1 MRIKKLTIHNIAS
14 IADACID
21 FTEKPLSDSDIFL
34 ICGDTG
40 AGKTTILDAI
50 SIALYGRTPRFSKNR
65 SGKDSIEIAGSQS
78 DKVEQIMRR
87 NTTSAFSEL
96 TFEEKG
102 IIYIAKWECRRTYNK
117 IDGKIKSQ
125 NSLTFNEKTYSN
137 NIEELISEI
146 IGLRF
151 EQFCRTTLL
160 AQGEF
165 TKFLLSDDN
174 EKADILEK
182 LTNTSKFSLIGK
194 KIFSVTAQKK
204 NEYELAKST
213 IDDATKKI
221 LSEEDKLNIETA
233 LSHLKNETNAIQN
246 ERETISNKLQWIRT
260 YNELSKRLEQISQKI
275 SNIKK
280 QLESEEFISNKQ
292 LIEEWDKSAEARVLL
307 KTLKNNILRYNNA
320 TKENN
325 IQKDIFTKLT
335 GNLLWLKAFLFK
347 QIAEKKSI
355 DELLSAQKTYSSM
368 YENCQTITEKLS
380 NYLYDIQA
388 VERLR
393 NEWIRTKETNVKLDN
408 ECRTAQAQLHITEEN
423 NRRKQQEIDIEQQ
436 KLNAK
441 NRSELDI
448 LNNRY
453 NDNLNNIN
461 EAINALQK
469 LQQTENDFREK
480 TGRIDKLTDEI
491 KKEKEELTTLSI
503 EYQSNK
509 EAFEQ
514 ADSLYSQLCL
524 AIDDVV
530 KKLRHSIKDGDNC
543 PVCGQKVTHVIHDEE
558 IMSMIEPQRINRE
571 KHKEAKERSEIMYN
585 QKKALIET
593 NEKMLEDY
601 RNNIENVRKTLDD
614 DRNNLVQKLQNCGIV
629 VDSDNIEQTLENEKL
644 KFINKRKE
652 TTALIEECNILSKKI
667 NSLQKEK
674 DEKTQVIYEQTRK
687 KVEEATRRLD
697 KSKQELLSIEQ
708 QGRNYKE
715 SSEKHY
721 SEAKSLIKYSD
732 WENQYND
739 NIQGLIEKIK
749 REAQEYKDKS
759 ETSSRLET
767 EISNTSNEISRIEHK
782 VSEIMHLEP
791 EWTSSETATT
801 KDTQLERDMSELLS
815 TIIKNKSII
824 SETANTIEECTTR
837 LNTFYRDNNID
848 ECRLET
854 LSKYDINIIEGK
866 RNGIKRAIDDLNA
879 ANGVLQEVDNQL
891 KTHLESRPE
900 IKEEETSYYLE
911 EKMEEDSKLLEEK
924 TIEIGKKTQILSD
937 DCNLRESL
945 GEKMKEC
952 EKMKEIYLSWNEL
965 NDKIGDKE
973 GKKFQRIAQSYVLK
987 NLLFGAN
994 NHLER
999 LSNRYHL
1006 DCSGLTLTIID
1017 DYEGGVVRPVGTLS
1031 GGESFLVSLA
1041 LALAL
1046 SSLNNN
1052 ELGVET
1058 LFIDEG
1064 FGTLSDEFL
1073 NTVMD
1078 ALESLHANGRRK
1090 IGIISHIDSLR
1101 DRIKTHIEI
1110 RRNGN
1115 EPSTVTIVDRNAI
1128 T

>member
-1 MRIKKLTIHNIAS
+1 
-14 IADACID
+14 
-21 FTEKPLSDSDIFL
+21 
-34 ICGDTG
+34 
-40 AGKTTILDAI
+40 
-50 SIALYGRTPRFSKNR
+50 
-65 SGKDSIEIAGSQS
+65 
-78 DKVEQIMRR
+78 
-87 NTTSAFSEL
+87 
-96 TFEEKG
+96 
-102 IIYIAKWECRRTYNK
+102 
-117 IDGKIKSQ
+117 
-125 NSLTFNEKTYSN
+125 
-137 NIEELISEI
+137 
-146 IGLRF
+146 
-151 EQFCRTTLL
+151 
-160 AQGEF
+160 
-165 TKFLLSDDN
+165 
-174 EKADILEK
+174 
-182 LTNTSKFSLIGK
+182 
-194 KIFSVTAQKK
+194 
-204 NEYELAKST
+204 
-213 IDDATKKI
+213 
-221 LSEEDKLNIETA
+221 
-233 LSHLKNETNAIQN
+233 
-246 ERETISNKLQWIRT
+246 
-260 YNELSKRLEQISQKI
+260 
-275 SNIKK
+275 
-280 QLESEEFISNKQ
+280 
-292 LIEEWDKSAEARVLL
+292 
-307 KTLKNNILRYNNA
+307 
-320 TKENN
+320 
-325 IQKDIFTKLT
+325 
-335 GNLLWLKAFLFK
+335 
-347 QIAEKKSI
+347 
-355 DELLSAQKTYSSM
+355 M

-380 NYLYDIQA
+380 NYLYDIQS

-408 ECRTAQAQLHITEEN
+408 ECRSAQAQLHIAEEN

-900 IKEEETSYYLE
+900 IREEETSYYLE

>member
-1 MRIKKLTIHNIAS
+1 M
-14 IADACID
+14 
-21 FTEKPLSDSDIFL
+21 
-34 ICGDTG
+34 
-40 AGKTTILDAI
+40 
-50 SIALYGRTPRFSKNR
+50 
-65 SGKDSIEIAGSQS
+65 
-78 DKVEQIMRR
+78 
-87 NTTSAFSEL
+87 
-96 TFEEKG
+96 
-102 IIYIAKWECRRTYNK
+102 
-117 IDGKIKSQ
+117 
-125 NSLTFNEKTYSN
+125 
-137 NIEELISEI
+137 
-146 IGLRF
+146 
-151 EQFCRTTLL
+151 
-160 AQGEF
+160 
-165 TKFLLSDDN
+165 
-174 EKADILEK
+174 
-182 LTNTSKFSLIGK
+182 
-194 KIFSVTAQKK
+194 
-204 NEYELAKST
+204 
-213 IDDATKKI
+213 
-221 LSEEDKLNIETA
+221 
-233 LSHLKNETNAIQN
+233 
-246 ERETISNKLQWIRT
+246 
-260 YNELSKRLEQISQKI
+260 
-275 SNIKK
+275 
-280 QLESEEFISNKQ
+280 
-292 LIEEWDKSAEARVLL
+292 
-307 KTLKNNILRYNNA
+307 
-320 TKENN
+320 
-325 IQKDIFTKLT
+325 
-335 GNLLWLKAFLFK
+335 
-347 QIAEKKSI
+347 
-355 DELLSAQKTYSSM
+355 
-368 YENCQTITEKLS
+368 
-380 NYLYDIQA
+380 
-388 VERLR
+388 
-393 NEWIRTKETNVKLDN
+393 
-408 ECRTAQAQLHITEEN
+408 
-423 NRRKQQEIDIEQQ
+423 
-436 KLNAK
+436 
-441 NRSELDI
+441 
-448 LNNRY
+448 
-453 NDNLNNIN
+453 
-461 EAINALQK
+461 
-469 LQQTENDFREK
+469 
-480 TGRIDKLTDEI
+480 
-491 KKEKEELTTLSI
+491 
-503 EYQSNK
+503 
-509 EAFEQ
+509 
-514 ADSLYSQLCL
+514 
-524 AIDDVV
+524 
-530 KKLRHSIKDGDNC
+530 
-543 PVCGQKVTHVIHDEE
+543 
-558 IMSMIEPQRINRE
+558 
-571 KHKEAKERSEIMYN
+571 
-585 QKKALIET
+585 
-593 NEKMLEDY
+593 
-601 RNNIENVRKTLDD
+601 
-614 DRNNLVQKLQNCGIV
+614 
-629 VDSDNIEQTLENEKL
+629 
-644 KFINKRKE
+644 
-652 TTALIEECNILSKKI
+652 
-667 NSLQKEK
+667 
-674 DEKTQVIYEQTRK
+674 
-687 KVEEATRRLD
+687 EEATRRLD

-739 NIQGLIEKIK
+739 NIQGLIERIK

-900 IKEEETSYYLE
+900 IKEEETSNYLE

-1052 ELGVET
+1052 GLGVET

>member
-1 MRIKKLTIHNIAS
+1 M
-14 IADACID
+14 
-21 FTEKPLSDSDIFL
+21 
-34 ICGDTG
+34 
-40 AGKTTILDAI
+40 
-50 SIALYGRTPRFSKNR
+50 
-65 SGKDSIEIAGSQS
+65 
-78 DKVEQIMRR
+78 
-87 NTTSAFSEL
+87 
-96 TFEEKG
+96 
-102 IIYIAKWECRRTYNK
+102 
-117 IDGKIKSQ
+117 
-125 NSLTFNEKTYSN
+125 
-137 NIEELISEI
+137 
-146 IGLRF
+146 
-151 EQFCRTTLL
+151 
-160 AQGEF
+160 
-165 TKFLLSDDN
+165 
-174 EKADILEK
+174 
-182 LTNTSKFSLIGK
+182 IGK

-335 GNLLWLKAFLFK
+335 GNLLWLKVFLFK

-601 RNNIENVRKTLDD
+601 RNNIENVRKSLDD
-614 DRNNLVQKLQNCGIV
+614 DRNNFVQKLQNCGIV

-732 WENQYND
+732 WENQYNN

-749 REAQEYKDKS
+749 SEAQEYKDKS

-801 KDTQLERDMSELLS
+801 QDTQLERDMSELLS

-900 IKEEETSYYLE
+900 IREEETSYYLE

>member
-1 MRIKKLTIHNIAS
+1 M
-14 IADACID
+14 
-21 FTEKPLSDSDIFL
+21 
-34 ICGDTG
+34 
-40 AGKTTILDAI
+40 
-50 SIALYGRTPRFSKNR
+50 
-65 SGKDSIEIAGSQS
+65 
-78 DKVEQIMRR
+78 
-87 NTTSAFSEL
+87 
-96 TFEEKG
+96 
-102 IIYIAKWECRRTYNK
+102 
-117 IDGKIKSQ
+117 
-125 NSLTFNEKTYSN
+125 
-137 NIEELISEI
+137 
-146 IGLRF
+146 
-151 EQFCRTTLL
+151 
-160 AQGEF
+160 
-165 TKFLLSDDN
+165 
-174 EKADILEK
+174 
-182 LTNTSKFSLIGK
+182 
-194 KIFSVTAQKK
+194 
-204 NEYELAKST
+204 
-213 IDDATKKI
+213 
-221 LSEEDKLNIETA
+221 
-233 LSHLKNETNAIQN
+233 
-246 ERETISNKLQWIRT
+246 
-260 YNELSKRLEQISQKI
+260 
-275 SNIKK
+275 
-280 QLESEEFISNKQ
+280 
-292 LIEEWDKSAEARVLL
+292 
-307 KTLKNNILRYNNA
+307 KNNILRYNNA

-801 KDTQLERDMSELLS
+801 QDTQLERDMSELLS

-900 IKEEETSYYLE
+900 IREEETSYYLE

>member
-1 MRIKKLTIHNIAS
+1 
-14 IADACID
+14 
-21 FTEKPLSDSDIFL
+21 
-34 ICGDTG
+34 
-40 AGKTTILDAI
+40 
-50 SIALYGRTPRFSKNR
+50 
-65 SGKDSIEIAGSQS
+65 
-78 DKVEQIMRR
+78 
-87 NTTSAFSEL
+87 
-96 TFEEKG
+96 
-102 IIYIAKWECRRTYNK
+102 
-117 IDGKIKSQ
+117 
-125 NSLTFNEKTYSN
+125 
-137 NIEELISEI
+137 
-146 IGLRF
+146 
-151 EQFCRTTLL
+151 
-160 AQGEF
+160 
-165 TKFLLSDDN
+165 
-174 EKADILEK
+174 
-182 LTNTSKFSLIGK
+182 
-194 KIFSVTAQKK
+194 
-204 NEYELAKST
+204 
-213 IDDATKKI
+213 
-221 LSEEDKLNIETA
+221 
-233 LSHLKNETNAIQN
+233 
-246 ERETISNKLQWIRT
+246 
-260 YNELSKRLEQISQKI
+260 
-275 SNIKK
+275 
-280 QLESEEFISNKQ
+280 
-292 LIEEWDKSAEARVLL
+292 
-307 KTLKNNILRYNNA
+307 
-320 TKENN
+320 
-325 IQKDIFTKLT
+325 
-335 GNLLWLKAFLFK
+335 
-347 QIAEKKSI
+347 
-355 DELLSAQKTYSSM
+355 
-368 YENCQTITEKLS
+368 
-380 NYLYDIQA
+380 
-388 VERLR
+388 
-393 NEWIRTKETNVKLDN
+393 
-408 ECRTAQAQLHITEEN
+408 
-423 NRRKQQEIDIEQQ
+423 
-436 KLNAK
+436 
-441 NRSELDI
+441 
-448 LNNRY
+448 
-453 NDNLNNIN
+453 
-461 EAINALQK
+461 
-469 LQQTENDFREK
+469 
-480 TGRIDKLTDEI
+480 
-491 KKEKEELTTLSI
+491 
-503 EYQSNK
+503 
-509 EAFEQ
+509 
-514 ADSLYSQLCL
+514 
-524 AIDDVV
+524 
-530 KKLRHSIKDGDNC
+530 
-543 PVCGQKVTHVIHDEE
+543 
-558 IMSMIEPQRINRE
+558 
-571 KHKEAKERSEIMYN
+571 MYN

-801 KDTQLERDMSELLS
+801 QDTQLERDMSELLS

-900 IKEEETSYYLE
+900 IREEETSYYLE

-924 TIEIGKKTQILSD
+924 IIEIGKKTQILSD

-945 GEKMKEC
+945 EEKMKEC

-1052 ELGVET
+1052 GLGVET

-1101 DRIKTHIEI
+1101 DRIKMHIEI